1 MLNTPSL
8 VDPTKPAL
16 RLKYVVE
23 LIVIAILYAVVAK
36 ASLALASINPS
47 ASPIWPPTGFALA
60 CTLLWGYRVW
70 RSFKV
75 LLGQVARRT
84 KNFED
89 FDAAFSSRIRALA
102 DVHDLLVMQNWEGA
116 PIREVIRTQLAPFAQ
131 IDTRR
136 LTIEGPELMLKPK
149 AVEHIGLALH
159 ELATNATKYCALSL
173 PEGLITIHWT
183 VETDSLETQQVRFDW
198 KESGGPT
205 VSAPHH
211 KGFGHMVVM
220 QLVPKALE
228 GNAQINYSTDGLGW
242 TLQAPAANVIET
254 ASGPRR

>member
-1 MLNTPSL
+1 LASDRICSGL
-8 VDPTKPAL
+8 H
-16 RLKYVVE
+16 
-23 LIVIAILYAVVAK
+23 AVVGLSRVAVIQ
-36 ASLALASINPS
+36 SI
-47 ASPIWPPTGFALA
+47 A
-60 CTLLWGYRVW
+60 R
-70 RSFKV
+70 
-75 LLGQVARRT
+75 QVARRT

>member
-1 MLNTPSL
+1 
-8 VDPTKPAL
+8 
-16 RLKYVVE
+16 
-23 LIVIAILYAVVAK
+23 
-36 ASLALASINPS
+36 
-47 ASPIWPPTGFALA
+47 
-60 CTLLWGYRVW
+60 
-70 RSFKV
+70 
-75 LLGQVARRT
+75 
-84 KNFED
+84 
-89 FDAAFSSRIRALA
+89 
-102 DVHDLLVMQNWEGA
+102 MQNWEGA
-116 PIREVIRTQLAPFAQ
+116 PIREVIRTELAPFAQ